1 MQAKQSD
8 MIGTEVRNAYI
19 NAKNSI
25 TQYNR
30 ALMWGDDDE
39 VEQAE
44 GTLHLAVVNLF
55 VHLRPWLQTQ
65 AYLWRG
71 KRVMRKPDLEEHVD
85 DAEEYD
91 EKGEEEDTRAEG
103 DADEDEGWV
112 TGLSNLDKWVM
123 SVRREPKRAEDAVE
137 GESEEYEEVAQ
148 VMPPACA
155 LQASRAL
162 DAAFQQSPWA
172 PRSMS
177 TMSAGQIGH
186 DDVYG
191 EDDAIPD
198 AVESQN
204 EIQTGA
210 SRRRKR

>member
-1 MQAKQSD
+1 MQAKQGD
-8 MIGTEVRNAYI
+8 MIGSEVRNAYI
-19 NAKNSI
+19 NVKNSI

-30 ALMWGDDDE
+30 ALMWGDNDE

-44 GTLHLAVVNLF
+44 GTLHLAVVNLYI
-55 VHLRPWLQTQ
+55 HLRPWLQTQ
-65 AYLWRG
+65 AYLWLE
-71 KRVMRKPDLEEHVD
+71 KRVMRKPDLEDHVE

-91 EKGEEEDTRAEG
+91 EEGEDADTRAEEEEG
-103 DADEDEGWV
+103 ADWV
-112 TGLSNLDKWVM
+112 TGLANLDKWVM

-177 TMSAGQIGH
+177 TMSAGEISH
-186 DDVYG
+186 DAVYG
-191 EDDAIPD
+191 DDEAIPD
-198 AVESQN
+198 EVRRQN
-204 EIQTGA
+204 DVHTGNR
-210 SRRRKR
+210 RRRK

>member
-1 MQAKQSD
+1 MGMQAKQGD

-19 NAKNSI
+19 NVKNSI

-30 ALMWGDDDE
+30 ALMWGDNDE

-44 GTLHLAVVNLF
+44 GTLHLAVVNLY

-65 AYLWRG
+65 AYLWLE
-71 KRVMRKPDLEEHVD
+71 KRVMRKPDLEDHVE

-91 EKGEEEDTRAEG
+91 EEGEESDTRAEG
-103 DADEDEGWV
+103 EEDADWV
-112 TGLSNLDKWVM
+112 TGLANLDKWVM
-123 SVRREPKRAEDAVE
+123 SVRREPKRSEDAVE

-177 TMSAGQIGH
+177 STTKEQMGVGE
-186 DDVYG
+186 VYG
-191 EDDAIPD
+191 GQDRVPEE
-198 AVESQN
+198 VRRQN
-204 EIQTGA
+204 DL
-210 SRRRKR
+210 